1 MTSPLL
7 ISTWSFSLPII
18 EAEYPKLATVGSA
31 LDVVEACAIAAETD
45 ESIDSVGFGGL
56 PDREGRCTFD
66 AAVMLSPPQSG
77 AVCAMERHLH
87 PVTAARLVMEQTEH
101 KMLVGSLAD
110 DFANSH
116 GLPSENICSDRAKAK
131 WEHWKKS
138 NAQATPPAPFD
149 HGHGELFGSHDTIGT
164 LALDAGGTMAGSCS
178 TSGMAWKVP
187 GRVGDSPII
196 GHGLYVD
203 PLRGAATA
211 TGHGELISGISGA
224 FLVVEL
230 MGRGA
235 SPEEAIHDTLARLVE
250 CWPLKKEHQVAFIAM
265 TPDGNFAGGA
275 LRPGFK
281 YAVCNEHEQ
290 TVREPDIVLHQ
301 LLE

>member
-18 EAEYPKLATVGSA
+18 EGEFPKLASAGSA
-31 LDVVEACAIAAETD
+31 LDVVEACAISAESN
-45 ESIDSVGFGGL
+45 ESIDSVGYGGL

-66 AAVMLSPPQSG
+66 AAVMTSPPESG
-77 AVCAMERHLH
+77 SVCGIERHLH
-87 PVTAARLVMEQTEH
+87 PVSVARMVMERTEH
-101 KMLVGSLAD
+101 SMLVGSLAD
-110 DFANSH
+110 DFADKQ
-116 GLPSENICSDRAKAK
+116 GIASENILADSAKTK
-131 WEHWKKS
+131 WEAWKKT
-138 NAQATPPAPFD
+138 NMPPVPPPPLD
-149 HGHGELFGSHDTIGT
+149 IGTGELFGSHDTIGT
-164 LALDAGGTMAGSCS
+164 IGIDAGGTMAGSCS

-203 PLRGAATA
+203 PLRGAATG
-211 TGHGELISGISGA
+211 TGHGELISGICGS

-235 SPEEAIHDTLARLVE
+235 SPEDAIHDTLARLAQ
-250 CWPLKKEHQVAFIAM
+250 CWPLQEEHQVAFIAT
-265 TPDGNFAGGA
+265 TPKGNYAAGA

-281 YAVCNEHEQ
+281 YAVCDGSQQSILDPE
-290 TVREPDIVLHQ
+290 IVLH
-301 LLE
+301 

>member
-18 EAEYPKLATVGSA
+18 REEYPKLLVASSA
-31 LDVVEACAIAAETD
+31 LDVVEQCAISAETD
-45 ESIDSVGFGGL
+45 ESIDSVGYGGL

-66 AAVMLSPPQSG
+66 ASVMMSPSESG
-77 AVCAMERHLH
+77 SVCGMERHLH
-87 PVTAARLVMEQTEH
+87 PVSVARLVMERTEH

-110 DFANSH
+110 DFADSH
-116 GLPSENICSDRAKAK
+116 GLPSESICSDRAKAK
-131 WEHWKKS
+131 WEHWKKTK
-138 NAQATPPAPFD
+138 QDATPPAPFD

-164 LALDAGGTMAGSCS
+164 LAIDTGGTMAGSCS

-196 GHGLYVD
+196 GHGLFVD
-203 PLRGAATA
+203 PLRGAATG
-211 TGHGELISGISGA
+211 TGHGELISGICGT

-235 SPEEAIHDTLARLVE
+235 APEEAIHDTLARLAQS
-250 CWPLKKEHQVAFIAM
+250 WPLKEEHQVAFIA
-265 TPDGNFAGGA
+265 TDPNGNFAGGA

-281 YAVCNEHEQ
+281 YAVCNAHEQ
-290 TVREPDIVLHQ
+290 TVREPDVVLHD
-301 LLE
+301 

>member
-1 MTSPLL
+1 MSTPLL

-18 EAEYPKLATVGSA
+18 REEYPTLSAVGSA
-31 LDVVEACAIAAETD
+31 LDVVERCAIAAESD
-45 ESIDSVGFGGL
+45 ESIDSVGYGGL

-66 AAVMLSPPQSG
+66 AAVMLSPPESG
-77 AVCAMERHLH
+77 AVCGIERHMH
-87 PVTAARLVMEQTEH
+87 PISIARLVMERTPH
-101 KMLVGSLAD
+101 NMLVGSLAD
-110 DFANSH
+110 EFADSH
-116 GLPSENICSDRAKAK
+116 GMESSTIISDRAKAK
-131 WEHWKKS
+131 WKKWKQLK
-138 NAQATPPAPFD
+138 QDATPPAPYD

-164 LALDAGGTMAGSCS
+164 LAIDANGMMAGACS

-211 TGHGELISGISGA
+211 TGHGELISGISGS

-235 SPEEAIHDTLARLVE
+235 QPEEAIHDTLARLAE
-250 CWPLKKEHQVAFIAM
+250 CWKLNEEHQVAFIAT
-265 TPDGNFAGGA
+265 TPDGKYAAGS

-281 YAVCNEHEQ
+281 YAVCDESSCD
-290 TVREPDIVLHQ
+290 VYEPTIVLH
-301 LLE
+301 L